1 MVDRG
6 FTELE
11 LRLMMNRA
19 GSLRRDVVP
28 GRWVAVTRHRKR
40 RWEVVIE
47 PDDDAQRIVVI
58 TAYPV
63 WESLS

>member
-6 FTELE
+6 FTEIE

-19 GSLRRDVVP
+19 SSLRRDVVA
-28 GRWVAVTRHRKR
+28 GRWAAVTRHRKR
-40 RWEVVIE
+40 PWEVVIE
-47 PDDDAQRIVVI
+47 PDFDVQRIVVI